1 MDFEEFFEE
10 EYGSV
15 LRTVALAVGD
25 RGRAEEV
32 TQEAF
37 ARAFRKWRT
46 VSRLERPAAW
56 VYVVALNAERTRFRR
71 DSRGFDVG
79 PPDRVADPS
88 GGVVARVV
96 VAELLDRLPPRQRAA
111 VVLRYL
117 GDLTVPEVA
126 RALGCAE
133 GTVKSALHDA
143 LRNLRLEL
151 EPTGAPAAVHERR
164 GEERTE
170 A

>member
-1 MDFEEFFEE
+1 LSDFEAFFAD
-10 EYGSV
+10 EYGQV
-15 LRTVALAVGD
+15 LRTVALAIGD

-46 VSRLERPAAW
+46 VSGMDRPAAW
-56 VYVVALNAERTRFRR
+56 VYVVALNAERSRFRHEGR
-71 DSRGFDVG
+71 VDLRADPDDRPGGDPTG
-79 PPDRVADPS
+79 PAIARVIVAD
-88 GGVVARVV
+88 
-96 VAELLDRLPPRQRAA
+96 LLDRLPPRQRAA

-126 RALGCAE
+126 RALRCAD

-143 LRNLRLEL
+143 LRNLRMEM
-151 EPTGAPAAVHERR
+151 GV
-164 GEERTE
+164 TE
-170 A
+170 V

>member
-1 MDFEEFFEE
+1 VDDFETFFDD
-10 EYGSV
+10 EYGPV

-46 VSRLERPAAW
+46 VSQLARPAAW
-56 VYVVALNAERTRFRR
+56 VYVVALNAERTRRRR
-71 DSRGFDVG
+71 DA
-79 PPDRVADPS
+79 RVVAVEPQVTADPS
-88 GGVVARVV
+88 AGVDAGVMVRQ
-96 VAELLDRLPPRQRAA
+96 LLERLPPRQRAA

-133 GTVKSALHDA
+133 GTVKSTLHDA
-143 LRNLRLEL
+143 LRNLRVDAARDGLA
-151 EPTGAPAAVHERR
+151 GADASEGRR
-164 GEERTE
+164 P
-170 A
+170 

>member
-1 MDFEEFFEE
+1 LDDFEAFFDD
-10 EYGSV
+10 EYGNV

-25 RGRAEEV
+25 RTRAEEV

-46 VSRLERPAAW
+46 VSQMNRPGAW
-56 VYVVALNAERTRFRR
+56 VYVVALNAERSRFRR
-71 DSRGFDVG
+71 EGRLRYDVEA
-79 PPDRVADPS
+79 DRPVTDPS
-88 GGVVARVV
+88 GAAIARVV
-96 VAELLDRLPPRQRAA
+96 VEQLLDSLPPRQRAA

-126 RALGCAE
+126 RALHCAE

-143 LRNLRLEL
+143 LRNLRIEL
-151 EPTGAPAAVHERR
+151 EGST
-164 GEERTE
+164 T
-170 A
+170 